1 MNNENYSNVLLKG
14 ILNLNCN
21 RKYKKHNQANF
32 FVIHMMLNYDAPLYR
47 PPSEARSLIF
57 QVTLGCSFNECSFCD
72 MYRSKEYSERSWDE
86 IKTEIDMMANYLPD
100 TKRVFLA
107 DGDALNLDSEFMIK
121 IVKYIRVKFANIERI
136 SCYAMPMNILK
147 KTPEE
152 LKKMNEAGLNMF
164 YLGIESGSDIVLKKV
179 TKGAIAKTI
188 IKSVNKAKDAGYEMS
203 CMIILGL
210 GGKTYS
216 KEHIKGTAEV
226 ISACSPQ
233 YVGALTL
240 YLENGIKQEFID
252 KFEGEF
258 IKINDDESL
267 KELHDLISQ
276 IETKN
281 KIIFRANHG
290 SNAYTIK
297 GTFPQDKQDMIDK
310 IDWMKQHPEIIR
322 PQGLRGF

>member
-1 MNNENYSNVLLKG
+1 
-14 ILNLNCN
+14 
-21 RKYKKHNQANF
+21 
-32 FVIHMMLNYDAPLYR
+32 MMLNYDAPLYR

-86 IKTEIDMMANYLPD
+86 VKMEIDLMSKHLPN
-100 TKRVFLA
+100 TTRIFLA
-107 DGDALNLDSEFMIK
+107 DGDALNLDAQYIVK
-121 IVKYIRVKFANIERI
+121 IVKYLKEKFPNLERI

-152 LKKMNEAGLNMF
+152 LKMMHDAGLDML
-164 YLGIESGSDIVLKKV
+164 YLGIESGSDIILKKV

-188 IKSVNKAKDAGYEMS
+188 IKSVNKAKEAGYIMS

-210 GGKTYS
+210 GGRTYS

-226 ISACSPQ
+226 ISACSPN

-240 YLENGIKQEFID
+240 YLENGIKQEFLD
-252 KFEGEF
+252 KFGEPF
-258 IKINDDESL
+258 IRINDDESL
-267 KELHDLISQ
+267 EELRDLISQ
-276 IETKN
+276 IETTDE
-281 KIIFRANHG
+281 IVFRANHG

-297 GTFPQDKQDMIDK
+297 GTFPQDKQAMLDK
-310 IDWMKQHPEIIR
+310 IEWMKQHPEIMR